1 MFTHAGRRAATASVT
16 VAAVLLIYYGP
27 PIYEA
32 DQGMVLAAR
41 IVILA
46 VGLGLGLLG
55 WRIPAAAS
63 RDTPYQRHAV
73 RLFAGIY

>member
-32 DQGMVLAAR
+32 DQGMMLAAR

-46 VGLGLGLLG
+46 VGLGLLG

-63 RDTPYQRHAV
+63 RDTPYQRHVV